1 MITVIFLDYTFKT
14 VSELNR
20 CLFWVNR
27 TSSTFSFLCFYLSQL
42 NEKGQSALHAVAS
55 QNARL
60 NSSGSITSLTS
71 GGNNAMF
78 QQQISNSSNVSIAEE
93 ALSIG
98 DVADLLHPQY
108 AIITG
113 GRSREGCPII
123 TFPDHNNFH
132 MLTEHDYEKLI
143 SYLTSVPTYVAN
155 HFNATEIPIS
165 IKISSPF
172 LLLFRLQ
179 EADLGFNLIIDRR
192 KDRWTS
198 VKAVLL
204 RISVSCIIDSLL
216 YLLVWFNQIHFDF
229 R

>member
-1 MITVIFLDYTFKT
+1 MSYCRFFLL
-14 VSELNR
+14 LNI
-20 CLFWVNR
+20 
-27 TSSTFSFLCFYLSQL
+27 SQL
-42 NEKGQSALHAVAS
+42 FKQIGQSAVNAVTS
-55 QNARL
+55 SHNSRL
-60 NSSGSITSLTS
+60 NSAGSITSLTS
-71 GGNNAMF
+71 GCNNAMF
-78 QQQISNSSNVSIAEE
+78 QQISNSSNVSIAEE

-132 MLTEHDYEKLI
+132 LLTQHDYEKLI
-143 SYLTSVPTYVAN
+143 SYLTSVPTYAS
-155 HFNATEIPIS
+155 FNCFSFYSLRNMTFFRTKQNIILNA
-165 IKISSPF
+165 F
-172 LLLFRLQ
+172 HRLQ

-204 RISVSCIIDSLL
+204 RISVSLNTFYC
-216 YLLVWFNQIHFDF
+216 FNRGIQLKMCVFSHIFQE
-229 R
+229 

>member
-1 MITVIFLDYTFKT
+1 M
-14 VSELNR
+14 
-20 CLFWVNR
+20 NR
-27 TSSTFSFLCFYLSQL
+27 TSSTFSFLCFYFFQL

-155 HFNATEIPIS
+155 HFNSTEIPIS
-165 IKISSPF
+165 IKLSSSF
-172 LLLFRLQ
+172 LWLFRLQ

-204 RISVSCIIDSLL
+204 RISVSCIIDL
-216 YLLVWFNQIHFDF
+216 YFTFLFDSIKITLIL